1 MPLESGMR
9 LGSYEITRRLAAGG
23 MGEVYVATDT
33 RLGRAVA
40 IKALPAAFA
49 SDADRLARFEREAK
63 ILASLN
69 HAHIAAVYG
78 LDEHEGMRF
87 IAMEL
92 VEGESLEQRLRSGAL
107 PVEEALQLAL
117 QIATALEAAHG
128 KGIVHRDLKPA
139 NVMVTPDHVVK
150 VLDFGLAKAFMGE
163 PGEGSPA
170 HSPSLSLAMTQ
181 QGLILG
187 TAAYMSP
194 EQASGQATDQR
205 ADIWAFGV
213 VLYEML
219 TGHSLF
225 AGESAPHILASVLK
239 SDPDWSRLPNDL
251 HPRIRLLLE
260 RCLEKKVRN
269 RYHSI
274 ADARVDIEK
283 ALADPEG
290 ARPVRAQPS
299 AQLVSIARW
308 GVVLTGLI
316 VLGGLIVGGMAVL
329 TGPPMPTSLTVTFD
343 VAPPEGVNLDLTIW
357 RIPFAISPDS
367 RQLVFAGKSGAGRR
381 LYLRPLGAPDAEARP
396 IPDTEGALD
405 PSWSPDSEWVG
416 FLVGDL
422 LKRARVA
429 GGEPVVETVTSGI
442 TRVVASRDWGKSDQ
456 ILFGAGLG
464 TGGITRIA
472 ANGGSATHVFGVD
485 AVPGARALRS
495 PVFVGDDSHFLF
507 VSESDTAALYVGSMD
522 GAAPV
527 ELMKFSTSTGSSLDY
542 AGGDVFYVER
552 SVLWARAFDAETLR
566 FTGEP
571 RRVLEG
577 IPVAPFSSAPFS
589 VSDDGVVAY
598 RKHPLTERVEFR
610 WYDRQGTPGAKVGE
624 PVYIDGFDLSADGRQ
639 LALGRVVA
647 SGAVELWHHDLDSN
661 SLRPLVLGQLE
672 TVPRFASDGAG
683 LLFTGRRPGDPA
695 NPTRLYLLSLADQSQ
710 ELLNVSGA
718 NLLAQSW
725 NRENDDIVYA
735 GFTTGWDIYRK
746 HRTEGDAVRLP
757 LNTDFAEHFSSLSP
771 DGRLLAFTTNESG
784 EPQLWLAS
792 YPEGRRIRQLSR
804 GFAVEPDWSADGTEL
819 YYIGADRM
827 LTAVTVT
834 MTEPGTVVTGDPE
847 PLFRLDD
854 AVDVATQYDAVRR
867 VFAAGPDGRFLVAT
881 RAPPE
886 RDPISILIG
895 WDDR

>member
-1 MPLESGMR
+1 MPLASGMR
-9 LGSYEITRRLAAGG
+9 LGTYEITRRLAAGG
-23 MGEVYVATDT
+23 MGEVYHATDT

-49 SDADRLARFEREAK
+49 SDAARLARFEREAK

-69 HAHIAAVYG
+69 HAHIAGVYG

-150 VLDFGLAKAFMGE
+150 VLDFGLAKAFMDE
-163 PGEGSPA
+163 PGEASPA

-181 QGLILG
+181 AGLILG
-187 TAAYMSP
+187 TAAYMAP

-239 SDPDWSRLPNDL
+239 SDPDWSRLPSDL

-283 ALADPEG
+283 VLADPQG
-290 ARPVRAQPS
+290 VQPAGTQVQPPIVIPIVRWAL
-299 AQLVSIARW
+299 AVI
-308 GVVLTGLI
+308 GL
-316 VLGGLIVGGMAVL
+316 LGFGGLIVGAIGML
-329 TGPPMPTSLTVTFD
+329 TGPPTLSAALTVTFD
-343 VAPPEGVNLDLTIW
+343 VAPPDDVNLDLTIW
-357 RIPFAISPDS
+357 RVPFAISPDS
-367 RQLVFAGKSGAGRR
+367 RYLVFAGKSGGTRQ
-381 LYLRPLGAPDAEARP
+381 LYLRPLGTPDAEARP
-396 IPDTEGALD
+396 IPDTEGALE
-405 PSWSPDSEWVG
+405 PFWSPDSEWVG
-416 FLVGDL
+416 FFVGDSV
-422 LKRARVA
+422 KRVRVA
-429 GGEPVVETVTSGI
+429 GGEPVVQTVTSGI
-442 TRVVASRDWGKSDQ
+442 SSVALASRDWGESDQ
-456 ILFGAGLG
+456 ILLGA
-464 TGGITRIA
+464 GGITRVA
-472 ANGGSATHVFGVD
+472 ASGGSMTPVLLAD

-495 PVFVGDDSHFLF
+495 PVFVGDESHFLF
-507 VSESDTAALYVGSMD
+507 VSEGDPGALHLGSMD

-527 ELMKFSTSTGSSLDY
+527 ELMKFSTSFGSTLDY
-542 AGGDVFYVER
+542 AGGDVFYVDR
-552 SVLWARAFDAETLR
+552 GVLWARALDDEALEL
-566 FTGEP
+566 TGEP

-577 IPVAPFSSAPFS
+577 IPVSPPSSAPFS
-589 VSDDGVVAY
+589 VSDDGAVAF

-610 WYDRQGTPGAKVGE
+610 WFDRRGAPGDKVGE
-624 PVYIDGFDLSADGRQ
+624 PIYVDGFDLSADGRQ
-639 LALGRVVA
+639 LAFGRIVA

-661 SLRPLVLGQLE
+661 SLRPLVRGQLE

-683 LLFTGRRPGDPA
+683 LVFLGRRSGDPA
-695 NPTRLYLLSLADQSQ
+695 NPSRLYLLSLADQSE
-710 ELLNVSGA
+710 ELLSVSGV
-718 NLLAQSW
+718 NLLAQTWS
-725 NRENDDIVYA
+725 RDDDQIVYA
-735 GFTTGWDIYRK
+735 GFIRGWDIYRK
-746 HRTEGDAVRLP
+746 HRTEGEAVRLP
-757 LNTDFAEHFSSLSP
+757 LNTDFAEQFAGLAP
-771 DGRLLAFTTNESG
+771 NGRLLAFTTDESG
-784 EPQLWLAS
+784 EPQVWLAS
-792 YPEGRRIRQLSR
+792 YPEGRRIRQVSR
-804 GFAVEPDWSADGTEL
+804 GFAIDPAWSADSTEL

-827 LTAVTVT
+827 LTAVQVT
-834 MTEPGTVVTGDPE
+834 MTESGSVVIGEPE
-847 PLFRLDD
+847 PLFRLTD
-854 AVDVATQYDAVRR
+854 AVDVATQYGAVRR
-867 VFAAGPDGRFLVAT
+867 VFAAAPDGRFLVAT

-886 RDPISILIG
+886 RDPISVLIG
-895 WDDR
+895 WDER